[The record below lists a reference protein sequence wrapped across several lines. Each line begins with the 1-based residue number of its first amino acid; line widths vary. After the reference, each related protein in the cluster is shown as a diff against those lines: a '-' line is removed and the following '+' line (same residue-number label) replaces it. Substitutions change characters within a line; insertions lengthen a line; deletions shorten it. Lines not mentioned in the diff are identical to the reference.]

1 MSSDAGSIPAASKIY
16 LRKRY
21 YLNKKLV
28 RQKKRSALLAGA
40 ILFFLLSGIF
50 FSQTQPF
57 IKLSVKDYPT
67 LCRVIIDSSFPL
79 FFDIE
84 KSSSLLMVT
93 IKTKEDFQI
102 QRGAFE
108 SRIIKSFGWSRG
120 KDFYILAI
128 RTKISNFSYNYFTLS
143 DPPKLVIDFTQ
154 VDEEESEKPE
164 DLRKKETAREKA
176 PQPSTVLPSSG
187 VRAASSSL
195 QGMKTI
201 VIDPGHGGLE
211 PGAKG
216 RFGTLEKNVALEI
229 ALKLRSVI
237 ERNFPS
243 RVVLTRD
250 KDLDVSLE
258 NRAALANNNKAD
270 FFISIHTNSSFRK
283 EARGSETY
291 FLSRDATD
299 EEARRLAF
307 MENNPAEFEEGI
319 TGENEDEIQMIL
331 WDMAQSAYLKQSSLL
346 AESIQKELNLL
357 LRTSNRG
364 VKQAP
369 FAVLAGVAC
378 PAVLVEVAFIS
389 NPREERSLTREG
401 FQVNVAQAI
410 YRGLVNYI
418 ELYSKK

>member
-1 MSSDAGSIPAASKIY
+1 M
-16 LRKRY
+16 
-21 YLNKKLV
+21 
-28 RQKKRSALLAGA
+28 
-40 ILFFLLSGIF
+40 
-50 FSQTQPF
+50 
-57 IKLSVKDYPT
+57 KLSVKDYPT
-67 LCRVIIDSSFPL
+67 LSRIIIESSFPIS
-79 FFDIE
+79 FDIE
-84 KSSSLLMVT
+84 KSSSLLMVNIST
-93 IKTKEDFQI
+93 DVPFRI

-108 SRIIKSFGWSRG
+108 SRIIKSFGWSKG

-128 RTKISNFSYNYFTLS
+128 RTKVRNFSYDYFTLS
-143 DPPKLVIDFTQ
+143 DPPKLVIDFSQ
-154 VDEEESEKPE
+154 IDEEKSETPDSLKQ
-164 DLRKKETAREKA
+164 KEASTAS
-176 PQPSTVLPSSG
+176 PPSRAQTGSSF
-187 VRAASSSL
+187 L

-211 PGAKG
+211 PGASG

-229 ALKLRSVI
+229 GLKLRAVI

-250 KDLDVSLE
+250 KDLNVSLE

-270 FFISIHTNSSFRK
+270 FFISIHANSSFRK
-283 EARGSETY
+283 DAHGSETY

-299 EEARRLAF
+299 EEARKLAF
-307 MENNPAEFEEGI
+307 LENNPAEFGEGI
-319 TGENEDEIQMIL
+319 TGESEDEIQMIL

-364 VKQAP
+364 IKQAP
-369 FAVLAGVAC
+369 FTVLAGVAC

-401 FQVNVAQAI
+401 FQINVAQAI

-418 ELYSKK
+418 ELYSQK

>member
-1 MSSDAGSIPAASKIY
+1 MSSDAGSIPAASRINPQ
-16 LRKRY
+16 KRQH
-21 YLNKKLV
+21 LQKELV
-28 RQKKRSALLAGA
+28 SRKKRSALLAGF

-50 FSQTQPF
+50 FSQAQPF

-67 LCRVIIDSSFPL
+67 LSRVIVDSSFPL
-79 FFDIE
+79 SFDIE

-93 IKTKEDFQI
+93 VRTDVPFRI
-102 QRGAFE
+102 QREAFE
-108 SRIIKSFGWSRG
+108 SRIIKSFGWSKG

-128 RTKISNFSYNYFTLS
+128 RTKVSNFSYDYFTLS

-154 VDEEESEKPE
+154 VDEEKDETEDSLKEKE
-164 DLRKKETAREKA
+164 AIKEKA
-176 PQPSTVLPSSG
+176 PQSSTTSPSSS
-187 VRAASSSL
+187 RRTASSAL

-211 PGAKG
+211 PGARG

-229 ALKLRSVI
+229 ALKLKAVI
-237 ERNFPS
+237 ERNFPC

-258 NRAALANNNKAD
+258 NRAAIANNNKAD
-270 FFISIHTNSSFRK
+270 VFISIHANSSYRK

-307 MENNPAEFEEGI
+307 MENNPAEPGEGI
-319 TGENEDEIQMIL
+319 SGENGNEIQMIL

-369 FAVLAGVAC
+369 FTVLAGVAC

-401 FQVNVAQAI
+401 FQVNVAEAI

-418 ELYSKK
+418 EPDSQK

>member
-1 MSSDAGSIPAASKIY
+1 
-16 LRKRY
+16 
-21 YLNKKLV
+21 LNKKLFS
-28 RQKKRSALLAGA
+28 QKKRSAILAGVV
-40 ILFFLLSGIF
+40 LFLVLSGIF
-50 FSQTQPF
+50 FSQAQPF

-67 LCRVIIDSSFPL
+67 LSRVIIDSSFPL
-79 FFDIE
+79 SFDIE
-84 KSSSLLMVT
+84 RSSSLLMINIRTDVV
-93 IKTKEDFQI
+93 FRI

-108 SRIIKSFGWSRG
+108 SRVIKSFGWSKG

-128 RTKISNFSYNYFTLS
+128 RTKVRNFSYDYFSLS

-154 VDEEESEKPE
+154 IDEEKSGAR
-164 DLRKKETAREKA
+164 DSLKEEEVSREKS
-176 PQPSTVLPSSG
+176 PQPSTALPSS
-187 VRAASSSL
+187 RTQTASSAL

-216 RFGTLEKNVALEI
+216 RFGTLEKNIALEI
-229 ALKLRSVI
+229 ALKLKAVI
-237 ERNFPS
+237 ERNFPC

-250 KDLDVSLE
+250 KDLNVSLE
-258 NRAALANNNKAD
+258 NRAAIANNNKAD

-319 TGENEDEIQMIL
+319 TEESENEIQMIL
-331 WDMAQSAYLKQSSLL
+331 WDMAQSAFLKQSSLL

-369 FAVLAGVAC
+369 FTVLAGVAC

-389 NPREERSLTREG
+389 NPREERSLKRQG

>member
-1 MSSDAGSIPAASKIY
+1 
-16 LRKRY
+16 
-21 YLNKKLV
+21 LNKKLFS
-28 RQKKRSALLAGA
+28 QKKRSVLLAGV
-40 ILFFLLSGIF
+40 ILFLLLSGIF
-50 FSQTQPF
+50 FSQAQPF

-67 LCRVIIDSSFPL
+67 LSRVIIDSSFPL
-79 FFDIE
+79 SFDIE
-84 KSSSLLMVT
+84 KSSSLLMINIRTNVP
-93 IKTKEDFQI
+93 FRI

-108 SRIIKSFGWSRG
+108 SRIIKSFGWSKG

-128 RTKISNFSYNYFTLS
+128 RTKVRNFGYEYFTLS

-154 VDEEESEKPE
+154 IDEEQSEARES
-164 DLRKKETAREKA
+164 LKEREASREKA
-176 PQPSTVLPSSG
+176 PQPSTALPSS
-187 VRAASSSL
+187 RKQTASSAL

-201 VIDPGHGGLE
+201 IIDPGHGGLE
-211 PGAKG
+211 PGASG
-216 RFGTLEKNVALEI
+216 RFGTLEKNIALEI
-229 ALKLRSVI
+229 SLKLKAVI

-283 EARGSETY
+283 DARGSETY

-319 TGENEDEIQMIL
+319 TGESEDEIQMIL

-369 FAVLAGVAC
+369 FTVLAGVAC

-418 ELYSKK
+418 ELYSQK

>member
-1 MSSDAGSIPAASKIY
+1 MVS
-16 LRKRY
+16 R
-21 YLNKKLV
+21 
-28 RQKKRSALLAGA
+28 KKRSALVAGV
-40 ILFFLLSGIF
+40 ILFLLLSIIS

-67 LCRVIIDSSFPL
+67 LSRIIIDSSVPIS
-79 FFDIE
+79 FDIE
-84 KSSSLLMVT
+84 KSSSLLMINIRTDVP
-93 IKTKEDFQI
+93 FRI
-102 QRGAFE
+102 QREAFE
-108 SRIIKSFGWSRG
+108 SRIIKSFGWSKG

-128 RTKISNFSYNYFTLS
+128 RTKVRNFSYDYFTLS
-143 DPPKLVIDFTQ
+143 DPPKLVIDFSQ
-154 VDEEESEKPE
+154 IDEEKSETPDSLKQ
-164 DLRKKETAREKA
+164 KEASRGKV
-176 PQPSTVLPSSG
+176 PQPSTG
-187 VRAASSSL
+187 SSSL
-195 QGMKTI
+195 QGLKTI

-211 PGAKG
+211 PGASG

-229 ALKLRSVI
+229 GLKLRAVI

-250 KDLDVSLE
+250 KDLNVSLE

-270 FFISIHTNSSFRK
+270 FFISIHANSSFRK
-283 EARGSETY
+283 DAHGSETY

-299 EEARRLAF
+299 EEARKLAF
-307 MENNPAEFEEGI
+307 LENNPTEFGEGI
-319 TGENEDEIQMIL
+319 TGDSEDEIQMIL

-401 FQVNVAQAI
+401 FQINVAQAI

-418 ELYSKK
+418 ELYSQK

>member
-1 MSSDAGSIPAASKIY
+1 MVS
-16 LRKRY
+16 R
-21 YLNKKLV
+21 
-28 RQKKRSALLAGA
+28 KKRSALLAGV
-40 ILFFLLSGIF
+40 ILFLLLSVIS

-67 LCRVIIDSSFPL
+67 LSRVIIESSSPL
-79 FFDIE
+79 SFDIE
-84 KSSSLLMVT
+84 KSSSLLMVNIST
-93 IKTKEDFQI
+93 DVPFRI

-108 SRIIKSFGWSRG
+108 SRIIKSFGWSKG

-128 RTKISNFSYNYFTLS
+128 RTKVRNFSYDYFTLS
-143 DPPKLVIDFTQ
+143 SPPKLVIDFSQ
-154 VDEEESEKPE
+154 IDEEKSEAPE
-164 DLRKKETAREKA
+164 GLKQKEASRGKA
-176 PQPSTVLPSSG
+176 PQPSTASPSS
-187 VRAASSSL
+187 RAQTGSSSL

-211 PGAKG
+211 PGARG

-229 ALKLRSVI
+229 GLKLRAVI

-250 KDLDVSLE
+250 KDLNVSLE

-270 FFISIHTNSSFRK
+270 FFISIHANSSFRK
-283 EARGSETY
+283 DAHGSETY

-299 EEARRLAF
+299 EEARKLAF
-307 MENNPAEFEEGI
+307 LENNPAEFGEGI
-319 TGENEDEIQMIL
+319 TGKSEDEIQMIL

-364 VKQAP
+364 IKQAP
-369 FAVLAGVAC
+369 FTVLAGVAC

-401 FQVNVAQAI
+401 FQINVAQAI

-418 ELYSKK
+418 ELYSQK

>member
-1 MSSDAGSIPAASKIY
+1 MVS
-16 LRKRY
+16 RK
-21 YLNKKLV
+21 
-28 RQKKRSALLAGA
+28 QRSALSAGI
-40 ILFFLLSGIF
+40 ILFLLLSVIS

-67 LCRVIIDSSFPL
+67 LSRVIIDSSFPL
-79 FFDIE
+79 SFDIE
-84 KSSSLLMVT
+84 KSSSLLMVNIST
-93 IKTKEDFQI
+93 DVPFRI
-102 QRGAFE
+102 QRGAFK
-108 SRIIKSFGWSRG
+108 SHIIKSFGWSRG

-128 RTKISNFSYNYFTLS
+128 RTKVRNFSYDYFTLS
-143 DPPKLVIDFTQ
+143 DPPKLVIDFSQ
-154 VDEEESEKPE
+154 IDEEKSEAP
-164 DLRKKETAREKA
+164 DSLKEKEASRGKVA
-176 PQPSTVLPSSG
+176 QPST
-187 VRAASSSL
+187 ASSSL

-211 PGAKG
+211 PGARG

-229 ALKLRSVI
+229 GLKLRTVI
-237 ERNFPS
+237 EQNFPS

-270 FFISIHTNSSFRK
+270 FFISIHANSSFRK
-283 EARGSETY
+283 DAHGSETY

-299 EEARRLAF
+299 EEARKLAF
-307 MENNPAEFEEGI
+307 LENNPAEFGEGI
-319 TGENEDEIQMIL
+319 TGESEDEIQMIL

-364 VKQAP
+364 IKQAP
-369 FAVLAGVAC
+369 FTVLAGVAC

-389 NPREERSLTREG
+389 NPREERSLTRER
-401 FQVNVAQAI
+401 FQINVAKAI

-418 ELYSKK
+418 ELYSQK